1 MLNVTLDGGGRR
13 MVWLRFRII
22 GSRREQD
29 LKESWWFAIERRGE
43 RRKKK
48 KRRKVVVRRGRCNI
62 TPWND
67 INLKGINFVASY
79 TKKLFFPCSL
89 CLILH
94 SIKKDIRDIPLV

>member
-43 RRKKK
+43 RRKKTM
-48 KRRKVVVRRGRCNI
+48 VL
-62 TPWND
+62 D
-67 INLKGINFVASY
+67 VA
-79 TKKLFFPCSL
+79 KMEQ
-89 CLILH
+89 ILNH
-94 SIKKDIRDIPLV
+94 